1 MKKLITIA
9 FLLFLTVLGVAE
21 PAFAGLPY
29 GSHDSSWH
37 PNYRRQME
45 YIKENSCDAAAM
57 IPYSGRVFYTCSNGQ
72 EFWAEVLVPTQS
84 SPLFMYFKN
93 RKKEDDEDAADSV
106 SYTASQPTTNSSFW

>member
-29 GSHDSSWH
+29 GSKNVSWH
-37 PNYRRQME
+37 PNYLRQIQ
-45 YIKENSCDAAAM
+45 YIQDNSCDATAM
-57 IPYSGRVFYTCSNGQ
+57 VPYNGEVFYTCSNGQ
-72 EFWAEVLVPTQS
+72 QFWAEVLLPTES

-93 RKKEDDEDAADSV
+93 RKKQDDEDSADDSN
-106 SYTASQPTTNSSFW
+106 TAVNASFMFN

>member
-1 MKKLITIA
+1 MKKLFI
-9 FLLFLTVLGVAE
+9 FVLLIVLQFFGVAE

-29 GSHDSSWH
+29 GFRDASWH

-72 EFWAEVLVPTQS
+72 QFWAEVLVPTES

-93 RKKEDDEDAADSV
+93 RKKQDDENSDDTV
-106 SYTASQPTTNSSFW
+106 ETTTTATTSSFGFN

>member
-29 GSHDSSWH
+29 GAKDSSWH
-37 PNYRRQME
+37 PNYLRQIQ
-45 YIKENSCDAAAM
+45 YIQDNSCDAAAM
-57 IPYSGRVFYTCSNGQ
+57 IPYNGEVFYTCSNGQ
-72 EFWAEVLVPTQS
+72 QFWSEVLLPTES

-93 RKKEDDEDAADSV
+93 RKKQDDEDSEDNMNTAA
-106 SYTASQPTTNSSFW
+106 NSSFMFN

>member
-29 GSHDSSWH
+29 GSKDSSWH
-37 PNYRRQME
+37 PNYRRQIE
-45 YIKENSCDAAAM
+45 YIQENSCDATAM
-57 IPYSGRVFYTCSNGQ
+57 VPYNGEVFYTCPNGQ
-72 EFWAEVLVPTQS
+72 QFWAEVLVPTQS

-93 RKKEDDEDAADSV
+93 RKKQNDEDAADDASTNVSV
-106 SYTASQPTTNSSFW
+106 NASFW

>member
-1 MKKLITIA
+1 MKKLILIA
-9 FLLFLTVLGVAE
+9 LVIVLQFFGIAE

-29 GSHDSSWH
+29 GSYDSSWH

-72 EFWAEVLVPTQS
+72 QFWAEVLVPTQS

-93 RKKEDDEDAADSV
+93 RKKEDDEDAADDSSTVASV
-106 SYTASQPTTNSSFW
+106 NASFW